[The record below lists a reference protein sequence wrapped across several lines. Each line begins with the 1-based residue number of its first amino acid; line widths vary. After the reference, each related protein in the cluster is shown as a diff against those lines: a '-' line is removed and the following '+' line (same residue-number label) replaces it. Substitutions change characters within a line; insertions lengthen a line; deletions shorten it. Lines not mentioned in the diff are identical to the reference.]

1 MYYRELENE
10 LIRLSQYFKVLT
22 VTGPRQSG
30 KKKVIYTGNS
40 ESQSPENGY
49 INYLNIST
57 L

>member
-40 ESQSPENGY
+40 ESKSPENGY
-49 INYLNIST
+49 INYLNINT